1 MPPDEMIDHGPPFN
15 PDYVTHGPNS
25 QVLSLGAA

>member
-1 MPPDEMIDHGPPFN
+1 MIDHGPPFN